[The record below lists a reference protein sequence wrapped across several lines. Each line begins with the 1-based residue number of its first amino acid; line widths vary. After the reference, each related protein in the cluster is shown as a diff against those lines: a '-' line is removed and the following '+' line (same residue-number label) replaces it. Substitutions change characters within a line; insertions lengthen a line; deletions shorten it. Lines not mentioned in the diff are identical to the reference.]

1 MYQSVKCCLVK
12 YKCLSKAAKR
22 SVSDAKETS
31 EENNE
36 IKNNYIESHRNQ
48 LHVSANVQPSSDRVR
63 K

>member
-1 MYQSVKCCLVK
+1 MK
-12 YKCLSKAAKR
+12 YKCLSKVAKR

-36 IKNNYIESHRNQ
+36 IKNNYIQSHRNQ